1 LNIFQY
7 IFNLGVDE
15 QNQDDVQQSTTRALN
30 RIALFTIPLI
40 SCYSAYYI
48 YSGQNLLFLFS
59 HLIYALTG
67 VTILYLHSKNKYYLA
82 RWAAFIGYN
91 LSFLGTILFLG
102 TNNDMAYFL
111 LLAGVGSALLFE
123 DRKSRVPL
131 FILSL
136 LALFGVAI
144 FTSYYPNGLLNVNFP
159 PVFSFVNAIVI
170 FSLIYLILENTLYLR
185 EKFQNDLISK
195 NIEFIELNAS
205 LEQNVKERTAE
216 LEAKSIALQRSNEEL
231 KRFSYISSHDLKE
244 PLRNIMGF
252 AQLLERDIKKKKHD
266 NLEEYATY
274 INWGVNRLDSI
285 IKDIEDYTEVEELSE
300 ESELLD
306 LNDVL
311 FQVVQNS
318 PIIDEKEN
326 AVIEIDALP
335 SINMNKKLAELLFH
349 NIIANGLIYSKT
361 CNPTIK
367 ISFITVDDYYLF
379 RIKDNGLG
387 IPKENHEMIFE
398 MFKRLSNDKNATGSG
413 IGLAICKKIVELKN
427 GRIWV
432 ESEIGK
438 GSTFCFTLKN

>member
-1 LNIFQY
+1 
-7 IFNLGVDE
+7 
-15 QNQDDVQQSTTRALN
+15 
-30 RIALFTIPLI
+30 
-40 SCYSAYYI
+40 
-48 YSGQNLLFLFS
+48 
-59 HLIYALTG
+59 
-67 VTILYLHSKNKYYLA
+67 
-82 RWAAFIGYN
+82 
-91 LSFLGTILFLG
+91 
-102 TNNDMAYFL
+102 
-111 LLAGVGSALLFE
+111 
-123 DRKSRVPL
+123 
-131 FILSL
+131 
-136 LALFGVAI
+136 
-144 FTSYYPNGLLNVNFP
+144 
-159 PVFSFVNAIVI
+159 
-170 FSLIYLILENTLYLR
+170 
-185 EKFQNDLISK
+185 
-195 NIEFIELNAS
+195 
-205 LEQNVKERTAE
+205 
-216 LEAKSIALQRSNEEL
+216 L

-252 AQLLERDIKKKKHD
+252 AKLLERDIKKKKHN

-274 INWGVNRLDSI
+274 INWGVNRLDAI

-326 AVIEIDALP
+326 AVIEIDVLP

-361 CNPTIK
+361 YNPTIK